1 MRTKIAAISIRSCR
15 YGNRDATMI
24 LIAGMLIRSRSCS
37 SGKIAYTIVV
47 LRFLRE
53 NRLQECGQR
62 LGRRQFHSIAIA
74 AAKSHG
80 NGNGNGLEAGIAKI
94 AAALEDERRREEH
107 ENS

>member
-1 MRTKIAAISIRSCR
+1 
-15 YGNRDATMI
+15 
-24 LIAGMLIRSRSCS
+24 MLIRSRSCS
-37 SGKIAYTIVV
+37 SGKIAHTIVV

-80 NGNGNGLEAGIAKI
+80 NGNGLEAGIAKI